1 VPFRVR
7 SDLSRSAAATEQ
19 AAYGFGSVDDIAVTH
34 CLPRLSE
41 CPERLG
47 VSLYLSGFPCCQEK
61 LDREHDR
68 LMYAAAVLLSS
79 GTQIIIKLSRQS

>member
-41 CPERLG
+41 CPERFG
-47 VSLYLSGFPCCQEK
+47 VSLDLSGFPCCQEK
-61 LDREHDR
+61 FDREHNR
-68 LMYAAAVLLSS
+68 LMDTAAVFFGS
-79 GTQIIIKLSRQS
+79 GTQLIIKLSRQS